1 MSTTE
6 TTIDTSALPDYAPI
20 PRAALG
26 PAGSNTLGLSE
37 MRIANVMPYFFDE
50 TALRSAVQRL
60 DALASPPP
68 RDDSRS
74 EVVG

>member
-1 MSTTE
+1 
-6 TTIDTSALPDYAPI
+6 
-20 PRAALG
+20 
-26 PAGSNTLGLSE
+26 

-50 TALRSAVQRL
+50 TALRNAVQRL